1 MNAKTCHFI
10 KHDSAYLGVIM
21 KKPSIFGFTRI
32 QDAQSVKKHVQN
44 TSFTVQQKNPYHFIL
59 HLKKPLPRNKS
70 MRLSISH
77 LNDVYTSAY
86 FAKLNQTDLVFI
98 DDIRVQPPHIHLYSN
113 FSMNMELS
121 PDVHVEHLQS
131 LYDDES
137 INYNEKFQE
146 LVFWGGVEGI
156 EDEEG
161 DYI

>member
-10 KHDSAYLGVIM
+10 KHESTYFGVSH

-32 QDAQSVKKHVQN
+32 QDAQSVKKHIQN
-44 TSFTVQQKNPYHFIL
+44 TGFTIQQKNPYHFIL
-59 HLKKPLPRNKS
+59 HLKNPLPRNKA
-70 MRLSISH
+70 LKLAVTH
-77 LNDVYTSAY
+77 LDDVYTSAY

-98 DDIRVQPPHIHLYSN
+98 DDIRVQPPHIHMYSN
-113 FSMNMELS
+113 FSMEMELS
-121 PDVHVEHLQS
+121 QDVQVEHLQC
-131 LYDDES
+131 LYDNKK

-146 LVFWGGVEGI
+146 LVFWEGVQGI